1 MNAVEI
7 EEAVSQLA
15 SVPFDAS
22 EFPFAFLKAF
32 GNKDTTIARLR
43 SGSSNSSDIPGGVL
57 QRSNIHIATCK
68 EGETTRALTA
78 LKLSPKTTAAKA
90 HFILTTDGV
99 TFEAEDLTNGETV
112 ACAFTDFP
120 DHFGFFL
127 PLAGISTV
135 KQVRDSAFDVRA
147 TGRLNKLYLELRKD
161 NPEWDTSGR
170 QHDMNKFMA
179 RLIFCFFA
187 EHTDIFSGIGLFTD
201 TVGKMSAADSSNTH
215 AVVETIFR
223 AMNMKATDR
232 AATKLPRWAE
242 AFPYVNGG
250 LFSGNT
256 EVPRFSKIGRAYLQ
270 HIGRLEWNKINPD
283 IFGSMIQA
291 VTDDDEREAL
301 GMHYT
306 SVPNILK
313 VLIVPSLTDAD
324 DISQRIPLI
333 CELQAAQLKDS
344 LSEFDTDIGQIG
356 RSLKALLADATGM
369 IGHGRSLYG
378 GQGGD
383 TSSFLAEIK
392 QTLAQASA
400 LIGTCETAGKSV
412 DEALSVV
419 EDMLGKFRHAISGLS
434 EAVVDI
440 ILVGM
445 NASLNAGH
453 LGVKGSAFVVIADE
467 LKATADQV
475 SNGASRLKPILDRIE
490 LSANDLKQLRVNG
503 DPTQLAKLE
512 PSILHAI
519 REIEAGNEQLGQLM
533 NRLVHD
539 GAQFEGLM
547 TGAQALVTALGDA
560 SATLPGVTTRLESF
574 AATPE
579 GVSLVASDEVVLN
592 DLLAHYTMA
601 REREVHGRFLQ
612 RFGLSCERVER
623 QAQEDSIDDGVL
635 FF

>member
-1 MNAVEI
+1 
-7 EEAVSQLA
+7 
-15 SVPFDAS
+15 
-22 EFPFAFLKAF
+22 
-32 GNKDTTIARLR
+32 
-43 SGSSNSSDIPGGVL
+43 
-57 QRSNIHIATCK
+57 
-68 EGETTRALTA
+68 
-78 LKLSPKTTAAKA
+78 
-90 HFILTTDGV
+90 
-99 TFEAEDLTNGETV
+99 
-112 ACAFTDFP
+112 
-120 DHFGFFL
+120 
-127 PLAGISTV
+127 
-135 KQVRDSAFDVRA
+135 
-147 TGRLNKLYLELRKD
+147 
-161 NPEWDTSGR
+161 
-170 QHDMNKFMA
+170 MNKFMA

-475 SNGASRLKPILDRIE
+475 SNGASRLKPILD
-490 LSANDLKQLRVNG
+490 
-503 DPTQLAKLE
+503 
-512 PSILHAI
+512 
-519 REIEAGNEQLGQLM
+519 
-533 NRLVHD
+533 
-539 GAQFEGLM
+539 
-547 TGAQALVTALGDA
+547 TGSNYPRTI
-560 SATLPGVTTRLESF
+560 SSSF
-574 AATPE
+574 ALMEIPPSWQSW
-579 GVSLVASDEVVLN
+579 SLQSCMQSGRSRRVTNNSAS
-592 DLLAHYTMA
+592 
-601 REREVHGRFLQ
+601 
-612 RFGLSCERVER
+612 
-623 QAQEDSIDDGVL
+623 
-635 FF
+635 